1 MAFVGAVVG
10 VVVAAGV
17 LLLGLA
23 PAAQAHSVLL
33 ATTPAASGQV
43 ATSPADIV
51 LTFNEMP
58 RQRYS
63 TVIVTG
69 PDGAR
74 RDSGTVR
81 VVDDNL
87 SQALGGTRPAGTY
100 TVDWRVISSDG
111 HPISGRFT
119 YTASAAGPALA
130 AVQAAPAAD
139 AGGGGVSVVV
149 IVVIVV
155 VVLVVLAGI
164 VVALRRR
171 RATSSGGPVR
181 ARSGAAGH
189 LDRDD
194 DDDQ

>member
-1 MAFVGAVVG
+1 MAFAG
-10 VVVAAGV
+10 VVLGAGL
-17 LLLGLA
+17 LLLGVA

-33 ATTPAASGQV
+33 ATTPAASAKP

-87 SQALGGTRPAGTY
+87 TQALGGTRPAGTY

-111 HPISGRFT
+111 HPISGRYT
-119 YTASAAGPALA
+119 YTATAAGTALA
-130 AVQAAPAAD
+130 PVQAAPAAED
-139 AGGGGVSVVV
+139 KDGGVSVVV

-155 VVLVVLAGI
+155 VVLA
-164 VVALRRR
+164 VVAAAVVVLRRR
-171 RATSSGGPVR
+171 RPASAR
-181 ARSGAAGH
+181 APGS
-189 LDRDD
+189 DE
-194 DDDQ
+194 DDQ